1 MSLKPDPNTPL
12 REVTPEMRRRTT
24 RTFIGVLVAFL
35 AGIGVL
41 LAAMSWQGRVV
52 REYGQTVLKAAQAAP
67 LTGDRPCAD
76 VVDDPLPSNVLT
88 CTVETAEGQPTVVLS
103 LRGDRQYRLK

>member
-67 LTGDRPCAD
+67 LNGDRPCAE

>member
-1 MSLKPDPNTPL
+1 M
-12 REVTPEMRRRTT
+12 
-24 RTFIGVLVAFL
+24 LVAFL

-67 LTGDRPCAD
+67 LDGNRPCVLVAFLAGIGVLLAAMSWQGR
-76 VVDDPLPSNVLT
+76 VVREYGQTVL
-88 CTVETAEGQPTVVLS
+88 
-103 LRGDRQYRLK
+103 K